1 VLPEGLIWLDL
12 GGGTLPAGTV
22 LPESLK
28 GLYLRGGTLPEG
40 LVIPVGCSVIA

>member
-1 VLPEGLIWLDL
+1 
-12 GGGTLPAGTV
+12 V

-40 LVIPVGCSVIA
+40 LSVPDGCLVCA